1 MQLEGNEGDLGW
13 RILRSCR
20 EPAIWLGWRVRFVVP
35 WVVAA
40 LLLLLDSVLL
50 FPWVFIAV
58 DGRMVVVAA
67 VPVVDGRGSAS
78 EKCKRERFHFNYLFL
93 AEYIAI

>member
-13 RILRSCR
+13 RILQSCR
-20 EPAIWLGWRVRFVVP
+20 VPAIWLGWRVRFFVP
-35 WVVAA
+35 WVVA

-58 DGRMVVVAA
+58 DGRMAVVAA
-67 VPVVDGRGSAS
+67 VPDVDGRDSAS